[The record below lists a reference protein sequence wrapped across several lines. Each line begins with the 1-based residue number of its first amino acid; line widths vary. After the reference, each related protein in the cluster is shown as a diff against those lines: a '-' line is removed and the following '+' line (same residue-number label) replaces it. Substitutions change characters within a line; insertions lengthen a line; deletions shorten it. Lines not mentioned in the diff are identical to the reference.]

1 MAEITT
7 TQTMGNKTITT
18 TINTAARGPV
28 GATGPAGETGPAGA
42 QGPAGATGATGPAGS
57 DATVTAAN
65 TLTALQAMTTA
76 QEASSRE
83 SIAAQS
89 RSVGFLNR
97 FGRLAEATAVATGS
111 TPEVGE
117 NVFIHWG
124 SGSAN
129 PTVVSEAL
137 EAAAGTLIYY
147 GANVASPGN
156 RFTIT
161 IMAEIRV
168 NSGYT
173 SGSSAPDLTIGIN
186 SRAWSSVGGLASFL
200 AAPSPLHAQIR
211 TTGEVGGDFYVDPP
225 SVTRDDSSDTSR
237 AIGAGFKFP
246 ITLDVDGPNDIVRIT
261 VAGRTFVFRDSR
273 YSRCVDETQTGF
285 FVEWGAPSTADQYY
299 WCIHSIAVNA
309 PELSDSNSF
318 EGGQYGRQIHN
329 LVTRDTATLPS
340 RQRILGGAVAFTG
353 EMGVGNANDPYAIA
367 GNPHI
372 GYAPY
377 FRPAPYAT
385 ARVMGISD
393 RATAKLE
400 SVAPSANVALHAIQS
415 LPTLASYTGNQLGNG
430 SWAVTTYFIRLGANT
445 NTKRLRIIRDAGGA
459 TRFDSGDFTGAAG
472 NNVQA
477 VLRFYQYKH
486 SAGWR
491 YVTVLEWSIPGSS
504 TPYRIQ
510 TYSEDATA
518 AVSDRLYVTGTAL
531 GDVTI
536 DHHWTEVSPVP

>member
-1 MAEITT
+1 MSFIKGA
-7 TQTMGNKTITT
+7 GFVHD
-18 TINTAARGPV
+18 AS
-28 GATGPAGETGPAGA
+28 GATPESVQAALAADPEGA
-42 QGPAGATGATGPAGS
+42 R
-57 DATVTAAN
+57 
-65 TLTALQAMTTA
+65 
-76 QEASSRE
+76 EA
-83 SIAAQS
+83 IKAQS
-89 RSVGFLNR
+89 RDIGFLNR
-97 FGRLAEATAVATGS
+97 FGRLANATAVANGS
-111 TPEVGE
+111 TPEIGE
-117 NVFIHWG
+117 NVYMVWG

-147 GANVASPGN
+147 GANVACPGN

-161 IMAEIRV
+161 VMAELRI
-168 NSGYT
+168 NAGYT
-173 SGSSAPDLTIGIN
+173 SGVTAPDLTIGVN
-186 SRAWSSVGGLASFL
+186 SRAWSSVGGLSSFL

-225 SVTRDDSSDTSR
+225 SVTRDDSSDTFR

-246 ITLDVDGPNDIVRIT
+246 ITMEVDGPNDVVRIT
-261 VAGRTFVFRDSR
+261 VAGRTTVFRDSR
-273 YSRCVDETQTGF
+273 YSRAVDETSTGF
-285 FVEWGAPSTADQYY
+285 FVEWGAPASTDQYY
-299 WCIHSIAVNA
+299 WAIHSIAVNA
-309 PELSDSNSF
+309 PELHDSNSF
-318 EGGQYGRQIHN
+318 DGGQYGRQIHN
-329 LVTRDTATLPS
+329 LITRDTATLPG
-340 RQRILGGAVAFTG
+340 RQRILGGAVAFTAD
-353 EMGVGNANDPYAIA
+353 MGVVGANDPYAIA

-385 ARVMGISD
+385 VRATGNSD
-393 RATAKLE
+393 RATAVLQ
-400 SVAPSANVALHAIQS
+400 SAAPSANLALHLIQS

-430 SWAVTTYFIRLGANT
+430 SMAVTTYFIRFGANT

-472 NNVQA
+472 NNVHA
-477 VLRFYQYKH
+477 VLKFCQYKH
-486 SAGWR
+486 AAGWR
-491 YVTVLEWSIPGSS
+491 YHTVLEWSIPSSS

-536 DHHWTEVSPVP
+536 DHHWTEMHAVP